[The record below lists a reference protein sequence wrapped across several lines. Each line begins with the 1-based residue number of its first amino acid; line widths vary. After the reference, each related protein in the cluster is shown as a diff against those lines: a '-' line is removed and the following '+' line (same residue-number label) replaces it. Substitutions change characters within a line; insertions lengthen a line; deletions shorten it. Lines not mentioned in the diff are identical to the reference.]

1 MILNINFLF
10 FNYLNIILSEFSL
23 NVFLWEV
30 SKIFLRNRDRFLS
43 CYIPL

>member
-1 MILNINFLF
+1 MILNINSLF

-23 NVFLWEV
+23 NVFLREV
-30 SKIFLRNRDRFLS
+30 SKIFLRNRNRFLS